1 MELLNNRDGLM
12 LGICN
17 GFQAL
22 IKLGLVPYGEI
33 RDIVEDSPTLTHN
46 LIGSHQ
52 STIVNTKIVSNKS
65 PWLSECNEG
74 EIYKIPISHGEGRFV
89 ANENVV
95 RELFKNGQ
103 VATQYVD
110 NSGNP
115 TYDISFNPNGSV
127 YAIEGITSIDGRV
140 FGKMAHSERVG
151 NGVIKNVLG
160 EHDMKIF
167 QSGVKYFK

>member
-1 MELLNNRDGLM
+1 M
-12 LGICN
+12 
-17 GFQAL
+17 
-22 IKLGLVPYGEI
+22 
-33 RDIVEDSPTLTHN
+33 
-46 LIGSHQ
+46 
-52 STIVNTKIVSNKS
+52 
-65 PWLSECNEG
+65 
-74 EIYKIPISHGEGRFV
+74 
-89 ANENVV
+89 V

-115 TYDISFNPNGSV
+115 TYDINFNPNGSV